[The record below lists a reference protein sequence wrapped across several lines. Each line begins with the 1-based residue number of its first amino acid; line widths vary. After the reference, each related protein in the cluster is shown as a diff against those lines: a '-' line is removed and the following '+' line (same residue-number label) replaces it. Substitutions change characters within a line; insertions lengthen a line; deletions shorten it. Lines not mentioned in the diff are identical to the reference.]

1 MIGMMLYLRFID
13 KGTVRSSGNLTMLH
27 LAKKNISMKY
37 TLART
42 SLAFLLSLSL
52 LPSAYAL
59 NNSKSWDYLAPD
71 RTQRIASLNI
81 TELLKRH
88 HYSKDVGNQDRS
100 SKMYEGYLK
109 MLDPARM
116 YFTQEDL
123 SEFKP
128 WKKNFANKL
137 REGDLEPGYFMYKRQ
152 LTRLDQYLTF
162 ALAKLAKGVDSIDFT
177 LDESLETDREKA
189 PWAKN
194 EAELQE
200 LWRKRLKDEVLRLK
214 LASKEPKAIEEL
226 LTKRFK
232 NQQKRLQ
239 QTRSEDV
246 FQAYVNSFSQ
256 TYDPHTNYLSP
267 DNAENFDI
275 NMSLSLEGIGAVL
288 QGDNEHVKIVRLVPS
303 GPADKSKQLAPA
315 DKIVGVAQGNKEM
328 VDVIGWRLDEVVK
341 LIRGKKG
348 STVRLEVIPAS
359 NAPNDLSSKTVTI
372 VRESV
377 KLEEQAAQKSI
388 LNLEHEGKP
397 FKLGIIEI
405 PAFYIDF
412 KAYRAGDPNYKSTTR
427 DVRKLLAEL
436 QQEQVDGLVIDLR
449 NNGGGSLQEA
459 TELSSLFIPQGPSVL
474 VRNNDGRVDVL
485 EDDNKG
491 VFYQGPMA
499 VLVNRL
505 SASASEIFAGAIQD
519 YHRGLI
525 IGGQTFGKGTVQTI
539 QPLNHGELKFTIAK
553 FYRVSGQS
561 TQHQGVLPDISYP
574 AEYNTKE
581 IGESALPEAM
591 PWDSIK
597 PAINPGPDPFKPY
610 LKTLEKRHAQRT
622 KHNPDFVFS
631 HERLALSKALMKD
644 TVVSLNEEKRRA
656 EQDKIDQQQLAMENK
671 RRLAKGEKAMQL
683 KELKKED
690 EDLAAELE
698 KEKENKQKPE
708 KDAFLVETGH
718 ILLDWLSL
726 HQQQVAKH
734 SAK

>member
-42 SLAFLLSLSL
+42 SLALLLSLSL

-100 SKMYEGYLK
+100 GKMYEGYLK

-214 LASKEPKAIEEL
+214 LASKESKAIEEL

-246 FQAYVNSFSQ
+246 FQTYVNSFSQ

-315 DKIVGVAQGNKEM
+315 DKIIGVAQGNKEM

>member
-42 SLAFLLSLSL
+42 SLALLLSLSL

-226 LTKRFK
+226 LTKRYK

-246 FQAYVNSFSQ
+246 FQTYVNSFSQ

-315 DKIVGVAQGNKEM
+315 DKIIGVAQGNKEM

-698 KEKENKQKPE
+698 KEKKNKQKPE